1 MADKYI
7 KDSFQTLRV
16 KMGTSQDSL
25 QNAVQLYNEGQL
37 TSSAEIF
44 EDIAQRDSSNT
55 KAITNAGIAYLRL
68 GNYDKAL
75 VYFQQLEKYTSLYIN
90 PGKFLHALTLLKR
103 NQPGDK
109 QQARQLLQQVV
120 DNDLEE
126 KETAKQWL
134 DKKW

>member
-75 VYFQQLEKYTSLYIN
+75 VYFQQLENYSLAFN
-90 PGKFLHALTLLKR
+90 PGTFYHALTLLKR

-109 QQARQLLQQVV
+109 KQARQLLQQVV

-126 KETAKQWL
+126 KETARQWL
-134 DKKW
+134 KKKW